1 MIRKEDPLGIPD
13 YGGINYLKMPP
24 GKNSEENTLNEFFGI
39 QNFIKQVLA
48 SDAVPEFQ
56 YNQRRIEFINYG
68 STQLVYV
75 LTIDESRQYTLVVN
89 QPATPFGT
97 GKREFENLQSL
108 SKDNKSN
115 VISPLY
121 YFADKNG
128 EKRELYVT
136 PYYYQARCIG
146 VEDKEW
152 GIWVPEPEYLFHDF
166 KPENRKVINSSMVAL
181 LVKLYD
187 SKRKM
192 GLSEVRLDGGDFMLE
207 KGFEN
212 YDINFENILKRIKL
226 IAARKL
232 ETMKFDEYISRIRDE
247 LSGKVSEKQEMKVIG
262 KMLRKPL
269 ELSEIEAGIKL
280 GLILREREKEKI
292 L

>member
-1 MIRKEDPLGIPD
+1 MIRKGDPLGIPD

-48 SDAVPEFQ
+48 SDTVPEFQ

-75 LTIDESRQYTLVVN
+75 LTIDESRQYTLIVN
-89 QPATPFGT
+89 QPATLFGT
-97 GKREFENLQSL
+97 GKREFENLQKL

-121 YFADKNG
+121 YFADQNG
-128 EKRELYVT
+128 ENRELYVT

-152 GIWVPEPEYLFHDF
+152 GIWVPEPEYLFYDF

-212 YDINFENILKRIKL
+212 YDINFENILRRIKL

-232 ETMKFDEYISRIRDE
+232 ETMEFDEYISRIRDE

-262 KMLRKPL
+262 KMLRRQL
-269 ELSEIEAGIKL
+269 EPSEIEDGIKL
-280 GLILREREKEKI
+280 GLILREREKI